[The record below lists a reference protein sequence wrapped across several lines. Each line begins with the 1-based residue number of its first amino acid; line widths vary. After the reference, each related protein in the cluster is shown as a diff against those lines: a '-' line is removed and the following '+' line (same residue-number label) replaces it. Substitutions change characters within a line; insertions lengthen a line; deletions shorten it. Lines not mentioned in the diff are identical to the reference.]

1 MKDQEQIHGL
11 RPIIEAI
18 ESGKKISKIYFLKD
32 GNGVLFNEL
41 KNKARQA
48 GIGTSFV
55 PEEKLYKLTKENHQ
69 GAVATLSPVSY
80 HSLESVL
87 ESMDLTSNPIFLLL
101 DGITD
106 VGNYGAIIRTAEC
119 TGVYAIVVSEKGS
132 APVNSTVVK
141 TSAGA
146 VFNIPICKVN
156 HLKDAIYLM
165 QAYGITTAGANEKSS
180 ETIFD
185 TDLRKPLAIVMGSE
199 DRGINPSTLKI
210 LDKTFQLPMAGKI
223 ASLNVSVACGAMLY
237 EAVRQRL
244 D

>member
-1 MKDQEQIHGL
+1 MDTKQQIHGL
-11 RPIIEAI
+11 RPILEAI
-18 ESGKKISKIYFLKD
+18 ESGEEISKIYFLKE
-32 GNGVLFNEL
+32 GNGVLFNQL
-41 KNKARQA
+41 KFAAKKA

-69 GAVATLSPVSY
+69 GAVAVLSPISY
-80 HSLESVL
+80 SNLEEVL
-87 ESMDLTSNPIFLLL
+87 EEANLEENPQFLLL
-101 DGITD
+101 DGVTD

-119 TGVYAIVVSEKGS
+119 TGVAAIIVSEKGS
-132 APVNSTVVK
+132 APINGVVVK

-165 QAYGITTAGANEKSS
+165 QAYGIQTMGASEKAEKS
-180 ETIFD
+180 IYQ
-185 TDLRKPLAIVMGSE
+185 TDLNIPLALVMGSE

-210 LDKTFQLPMAGKI
+210 LDQTFSLPMLGKI

-237 EAVRQRL
+237 EAVRQRQS
-244 D
+244 

>member
-1 MKDQEQIHGL
+1 MSKEQQIHGL

-18 ESGKKISKIYFLKD
+18 ENGEEISKIYFLKE

-41 KNKARQA
+41 KHKAKQA
-48 GIGTSFV
+48 NIATSYV

-69 GAVATLSPVSY
+69 GAVAKLSPVKFAD
-80 HSLESVL
+80 LEIIL
-87 ESMDLTSNPIFLLL
+87 ETTDMTANPIFLLL

-119 TGVYAIVVSEKGS
+119 TGVTAIVVSEKGS
-132 APVNSTVVK
+132 APINATTVK

-165 QAYGITTAGANEKSS
+165 QAYDIALVGANEKAS
-180 ETIFD
+180 ESVFESE
-185 TDLRKPLAIVMGSE
+185 LNKPIGIIMGSE

-210 LDKTFQLPMAGKI
+210 LDQQIKLPLKGTI
-223 ASLNVSVACGAMLY
+223 GSLNVSVACGAILF
-237 EAVRQRL
+237 EAIRQRMF
-244 D
+244 